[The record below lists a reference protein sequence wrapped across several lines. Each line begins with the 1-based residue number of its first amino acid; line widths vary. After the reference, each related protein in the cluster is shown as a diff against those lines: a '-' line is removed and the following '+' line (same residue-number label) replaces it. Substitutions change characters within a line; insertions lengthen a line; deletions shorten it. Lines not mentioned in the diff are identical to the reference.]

1 MYCNLIKIKHLLL
14 KNYIIFDIIMI
25 KYFDPEHE
33 DSYYEDNVH
42 MFI

>member
-1 MYCNLIKIKHLLL
+1 ML
-14 KNYIIFDIIMI
+14 KNYIIFDNIM
-25 KYFDPEHE
+25 KNFYFDPEHE